1 VLLGTGFLQPGGIR
15 SSVVGQ
21 ASLLA
26 LVLFFTC
33 PRTTVYLQFCARFQP
48 PDRFCFFICYGFLQV
63 KAGIVLELLDQ
74 KTRVFLA
81 LVVLLW
87 WFIDHAHK
95 VFDKMSVR
103 L

>member
-1 VLLGTGFLQPGGIR
+1 VE
-15 SSVVGQ
+15 
-21 ASLLA
+21 
-26 LVLFFTC
+26 
-33 PRTTVYLQFCARFQP
+33 
-48 PDRFCFFICYGFLQV
+48 
-63 KAGIVLELLDQ
+63 AGIVLELLDQ
-74 KTRVFLA
+74 KARVFLA